1 MDRILVTGSAGF
13 IGFHLCKELLKK
25 KIFVIGIDNLDNYY
39 DVNLK
44 KKRLQILKK
53 YRNFKFLNIDII
65 NKKKLTNAFI
75 QHKFRYIFH
84 LAAQAGVRYSIE
96 NPKKYIDTN
105 ICGFQNILD
114 LSKKFKIKHLLYAS
128 SSSVYGIN
136 REKKLDESKPS
147 EHPISVYAATKK
159 SNEMFAH
166 VYSNLFNLPTTGL
179 RFFTVYGPYGRPD
192 MSLFKFAKSIENN
205 KPIFLFNRGNMGRSF
220 TYIDDVV
227 KILLKLIK
235 KIPKKKKINKLKTNI
250 SPGPFRIINIG
261 NPKKHSLKKYL
272 KLIEKKMDKKTKIKL
287 EKMQLGDVKETTSS
301 TKELFN
307 LINNH
312 KFMDLEKGIINF
324 VKWFRKR

>member
-250 SPGPFRIINIG
+250 SPAPFRIINIG

-272 KLIEKKMDKKTKIKL
+272 KLIEEKMDKKTKIKL

>member
-44 KKRLQILKK
+44 KKRLKILKK
-53 YRNFKFLNIDII
+53 NKNFKFLNIDII
-65 NKKKLTNAFI
+65 NKKKLSNAFI
-75 QHKFRYIFH
+75 KYKFRYIFH

-105 ICGFQNILD
+105 IYGFQNILD

-192 MSLFKFAKSIENN
+192 MSLFKFANSIENN
-205 KPIFLFNRGNMGRSF
+205 KPIFLFNKGNMGRSF

-227 KILLKLIK
+227 KILLKLTK
-235 KIPKKKKINKLKTNI
+235 KIPKKKKLKKLKTNI
-250 SPGPFRIINIG
+250 SPAPFRIINIG
-261 NPKKHSLKKYL
+261 NPKKYSLKKYL
-272 KLIEKKMDKKTKIKL
+272 KLIEKKMNKKTKIKL

-307 LINNH
+307 LINNY

-324 VKWFRKR
+324 VNWFRKR

>member
-53 YRNFKFLNIDII
+53 YKNFKFLSIDII
-65 NKKKLTNAFI
+65 NKKKLSNAFI
-75 QHKFRYIFH
+75 KYKFRYIFH

-105 ICGFQNILD
+105 IYGFQNILD
-114 LSKKFKIKHLLYAS
+114 LSKRFKIKHLLYAS

-192 MSLFKFAKSIENN
+192 MSLFKFANSIENN
-205 KPIFLFNRGNMGRSF
+205 KPIFLFNKGNMGRSF

-227 KILLKLIK
+227 KILLKLTK
-235 KIPKKKKINKLKTNI
+235 KIPKKKKLKKLKTNI
-250 SPGPFRIINIG
+250 SPAPFRIINIG
-261 NPKKHSLKKYL
+261 NPKKYSLKKYL
-272 KLIEKKMDKKTKIKL
+272 KLIEKKMNKKTKIKL

-307 LINNH
+307 LINNY

-324 VKWFRKR
+324 VNWFRKR